1 MNFCYVR
8 PESKNSNYFGHLQR
22 NLQTIHYSRKNI
34 VFDAIQDAFL
44 TLICKS
50 PPINESTFI
59 PIFKKIVYYNI
70 LKYLRRKKEQC
81 IDPNE
86 LDKILQYNPDY
97 YAKEEGNELYSEQLY
112 SILIQAKQGL
122 KESEARLITLRY
134 WENKTFKEI
143 GAIMGLTEAA
153 AQKRHVRILQK
164 LRTKILDLCKKLDVA
179 PPPCTSKIVP
189 NINFVRKFLI
199 LDYIY

>member
-1 MNFCYVR
+1 MFDLKAIIQIA
-8 PESKNSNYFGHLQR
+8 SS
-22 NLQTIHYSRKNI
+22 IRKEICKRFPTVENNI

-70 LKYLRRKKEQC
+70 LKYLRRKKEQH

-86 LDKILQYNPDY
+86 LDKILQYYPDY
-97 YAKEEGNELYSEQLY
+97 YAEEEGYELYSEQLY

-122 KESEARLITLRY
+122 KESEASLITLRY

-143 GAIMGLTEAA
+143 GTIMGITETA

-164 LRTKILDLCKKLDVA
+164 LRTKILDFCKKLDVA
-179 PPPCTSKIVP
+179 HPQKTVP
-189 NINFVRKFLI
+189 DINFVRKFLI

>member
-1 MNFCYVR
+1 MIDLKSIIQIASGTCKEICKRFPTV
-8 PESKNSNYFGHLQR
+8 E
-22 NLQTIHYSRKNI
+22 KNI

-50 PPINESTFI
+50 LPINEITFI
-59 PIFKKIVYYNI
+59 PIFKKIVYNNI
-70 LKYLRRKKEQC
+70 LKYLRGKKLQS

-86 LDKILQYNPDY
+86 LNKILQYNPDY
-97 YAKEEGNELYSEQLY
+97 YAEEEGDELYSEQLY

-122 KESEARLITLRY
+122 KESEARLISLRY

-143 GAIMGLTEAA
+143 GTIMGITETA

-164 LRTKILDLCKKLDVA
+164 LRTKILDLCKKLEVD
-179 PPPCTSKIVP
+179 PPP
-189 NINFVRKFLI
+189 RKNRARH
-199 LDYIY
+199 